1 MASFYSSGKLLIT
14 AEYAVLGGA
23 KALAIPCQ
31 KGQKL
36 HFEESAESVLHWNSY
51 DEKRTRWFEAQFELP
66 ELKVVQTS
74 DPDASKRLQDIL
86 NFAKKENPS
95 FLNLGGTVKT
105 ELEFNR
111 HWGLGSS
118 ATLIVNIASW
128 AKINP
133 YQLLENSFGG
143 SGYDVACGLAEGPI
157 FFTKKKNTPK
167 VEPVTFSPP
176 FRNEL
181 YFVYLNRK
189 RDSQEAVQNFD
200 VKWVTPPLISTLD
213 QLTEAISISTNL
225 KEFTT
230 LIEQHET
237 LIGQLIQQK
246 TIKEILFSDFL
257 GSIKS
262 LGAWGGDFILA
273 TGGKETQDYFIEKGF
288 DTVIP
293 FNQMCKI
300 N

>member
-51 DEKRTRWFEAQFELP
+51 DERGNRWFEAQFELP

-74 DPDASKRLQDIL
+74 DPNASKRLQDIL
-86 NFAKKENPS
+86 NFAKKKNPS

-157 FFTKKKNTPK
+157 FF
-167 VEPVTFSPP
+167 
-176 FRNEL
+176 
-181 YFVYLNRK
+181 Y
-189 RDSQEAVQNFD
+189 Q
-200 VKWVTPPLISTLD
+200 
-213 QLTEAISISTNL
+213 
-225 KEFTT
+225 KEK
-230 LIEQHET
+230 H
-237 LIGQLIQQK
+237 
-246 TIKEILFSDFL
+246 
-257 GSIKS
+257 
-262 LGAWGGDFILA
+262 
-273 TGGKETQDYFIEKGF
+273 
-288 DTVIP
+288 P
-293 FNQMCKI
+293 
-300 N
+300 

>member
-51 DEKRTRWFEAQFELP
+51 DEKGTRWFKAQFELP

-74 DPDASKRLQDIL
+74 DPDAAKRLQDIL

-128 AKINP
+128 AKINS
-133 YQLLENSFGG
+133 YTLLENSFGG

-157 FFTKKKNTPK
+157 FFTKKKNTPW
-167 VEPVTFSPP
+167 VTPVAFSPS
-176 FRNEL
+176 FRSEL
-181 YFVYLNRK
+181 FFVYLNQK

-200 VKWVTPPLISTLD
+200 VSRVTPQLILSLN
-213 QLTEAISISTNL
+213 QLTEAISESSTL
-225 KEFTT
+225 EEFNV
-230 LIEQHET
+230 LIQKHEN
-237 LIGQLIQQK
+237 LIGGLLQQK
-246 TIKEILFSDFL
+246 TIKEQLFSDYS

-262 LGAWGGDFILA
+262 LGAWGGDFIMA
-273 TGGKETQDYFIEKGF
+273 TGGKETQDYFSKKGF

>member
-36 HFEESAESVLHWNSY
+36 RFKESQESALYWKSY
-51 DEKRTRWFEAQFELP
+51 DEKGNCWFNAQFELTD
-66 ELKVVQTS
+66 LKVVQTS
-74 DPDASKRLQDIL
+74 NTDTSKRLQAL
-86 NFAKKENPS
+86 LSFAKKENPS
-95 FLNLGGTVKT
+95 FLSQGGTVET

-118 ATLIVNIASW
+118 ATLIINIASW

-133 YQLLENSFGG
+133 YLLLENSFGG

-157 FFTKKKNTPK
+157 FFTKKKNTPQ
-167 VEPVTFSPP
+167 VVPVTFSPP
-176 FRNEL
+176 FKNEL
-181 YFVYLNRK
+181 YFIYLNRK
-189 RDSQEAVQNFD
+189 RDSQEAVQKFD
-200 VKWVTPPLISTLD
+200 VNRVTPHLIASLNK
-213 QLTEAISISTNL
+213 LTEAISKSSDL
-225 KEFTT
+225 KEFTI
-230 LIEQHET
+230 LIQQHET
-237 LIGQLIQQK
+237 LISELIQQK
-246 TIKEILFSDFL
+246 TIKEILFSDFT
-257 GSIKS
+257 GGIKS

-273 TGGKETQDYFIEKGF
+273 TGGKETLNYFVKKGF
-288 DTVIP
+288 ETVIP
-293 FNQMCKI
+293 FDKMCKV

>member
-36 HFEESAESVLHWNSY
+36 RFKESQESALYWKSY
-51 DEKRTRWFEAQFELP
+51 DEKGNCWFNAQFELTD
-66 ELKVVQTS
+66 LKVVQTS
-74 DPDASKRLQDIL
+74 NTDTSKRLQAL
-86 NFAKKENPS
+86 LSFAKKENPS
-95 FLNLGGTVKT
+95 FLSQGGTVET

-133 YQLLENSFGG
+133 YLLLENSFGG
-143 SGYDVACGLAEGPI
+143 SGYDVACGLAKGPI
-157 FFTKKKNTPK
+157 FFTKKKNTPQ
-167 VEPVTFSPP
+167 VVPVTFSPP
-176 FRNEL
+176 FKNEL
-181 YFVYLNRK
+181 YFIYLNRK
-189 RDSQEAVQNFD
+189 RDSQEAVQKFD
-200 VKWVTPPLISTLD
+200 VNRVTPRLIASLNK
-213 QLTEAISISTNL
+213 LTEAISKSSDL
-225 KEFTT
+225 KEFTI
-230 LIEQHET
+230 LIQQHET
-237 LIGQLIQQK
+237 LISELIQQK
-246 TIKEILFSDFL
+246 TIKEILFSDFT
-257 GSIKS
+257 GGIKS

-273 TGGKETQDYFIEKGF
+273 TGGKETLNYFVKKGF
-288 DTVIP
+288 ETVIP
-293 FNQMCKI
+293 FDKMCKV